1 MESWTW
7 AEGASLSRGQA
18 VLRSMLDDRAS
29 ETPDRIFARFE
40 DGSHWTYAET
50 LTIARR
56 AAAGFSSIGVAKGD
70 SVLIL
75 LGNGPDFLKAWFGLN
90 YIGAIVA
97 APNLALKGAVLQH
110 LIQLTDARVAVVQGG
125 LMERLA
131 GLDLGSTRTILES
144 GTTSGIDLPVDRRAA
159 SEILDFSGETPVPDV
174 IVEPWDT
181 QFIIFSSGTT
191 GPSKGVI
198 VTYVQMHDMVLAT
211 FGRYLGA
218 DDNYLLNMPLFHI
231 SGTRG
236 VFGMLMLGGRFTLVA
251 QFKTDIFWDVARA
264 HGTTA
269 AVLLGAA
276 ASFLEGVPER
286 PDDAD
291 NPMRLIAMVPLVKDP
306 SAFGRRFGV
315 DVVTSYGMSELSIPL
330 MSAVNP
336 TNISSCGTL
345 RPGYEARIVDADDIP
360 VPPGATGQL
369 ILRAG
374 RPWTISPGY
383 WRMPEATAAAW
394 RNGWFHT
401 GDNFRVDADGN
412 YYFVDRTN
420 DAIRRRGENI
430 SSYEVEMELVAHPA
444 VREAAAVAVSSDDGE
459 DEVLAVVALH
469 PNARLDPVELFEF
482 LRPRMAHYMLP
493 RFIRLLDELPKT
505 PSMRVQKHVLRG
517 QGVADCWDRVAA
529 GIVVKRERIAA

>member
-1 MESWTW
+1 MDSWAW
-7 AEGASLSRGQA
+7 ADDISLTRDRV
-18 VLRSMLDDRAS
+18 VLKSLLELRAA
-29 ETPDRIFARFE
+29 ETPDRPFARFE

-50 LTIARR
+50 LTIART
-56 AAAGFSSIGVAKGD
+56 AAAGFASIGVAKGEA
-70 SVLIL
+70 VLIL
-75 LGNGPDFLKAWFGLN
+75 LTNGPDFLKAWFGVN
-90 YIGAIVA
+90 YLGAVVA
-97 APNLALKGAVLQH
+97 APNIALKGAVLQH
-110 LIQLTDARVAVVQGG
+110 LIKLTGARVAVVHGG
-125 LMERLA
+125 LIDRLV
-131 GLDLGSTRTILES
+131 GLDLGATGLVLES
-144 GTTSGIDLPVDRRAA
+144 GPASGIDLPIAMRPAA
-159 SEILDFSGETPVPDV
+159 EVLDFAGDTALPDAV
-174 IVEPWDT
+174 VEPWDT
-181 QFIIFSSGTT
+181 QFITFTSGTT

-251 QFKTDIFWDVARA
+251 QFKTDVFWDVARE

-276 ASFLEGVPER
+276 ATFLEGAAPR

-306 SAFGRRFGV
+306 AGFGRRFGV
-315 DVVTSYGMSELSIPL
+315 DVVTSYGMSELSIPIV
-330 MSAVNP
+330 SAVNP
-336 TNISSCGTL
+336 ANTVSCGTL
-345 RPGYEARIVDADDIP
+345 RPGYDARIVDDHDVP
-360 VPPGATGQL
+360 VSPGAAGQL
-369 ILRAG
+369 ILRAV

-383 WRMPEATAAAW
+383 WRMPDATAAAW

-401 GDNFRVDADGN
+401 GDSFRADAGGN
-412 YYFVDRTN
+412 YYFIDRTN

-430 SSYEVEMELVAHPA
+430 SSYEVEMELAAHPA
-444 VREAAAVAVSSDDGE
+444 VREAAAVAVRSDDGE

-469 PNARLDPVELFEF
+469 RDATLDPAELFEF

-493 RFIRLLDELPKT
+493 RYIRSLDELPKT
-505 PSMRVQKHVLRG
+505 PSLRVQKHLLREAG
-517 QGVADCWDRVAA
+517 TAGCWDRVAA
-529 GIVVKRERIAA
+529 GITVKRDRIAV